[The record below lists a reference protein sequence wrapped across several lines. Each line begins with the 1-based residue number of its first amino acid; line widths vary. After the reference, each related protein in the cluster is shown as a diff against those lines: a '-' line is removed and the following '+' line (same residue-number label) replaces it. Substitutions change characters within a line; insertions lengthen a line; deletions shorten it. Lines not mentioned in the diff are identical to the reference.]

1 VSATVPSPA
10 PHAERP
16 AAPIDLSVPM
26 RVHVVG
32 VGGPGMSAIAIVLA
46 QMGHQVSG
54 SDLRERAV
62 MPRLRAAG
70 VTVHVGHDRRH
81 VHGCDVVTAST
92 AIPSTNNELDE
103 AARLGLPVL
112 RRAGMLSAVCD
123 RARSLAVAG
132 THGKTTTTSMLML
145 VLAEA
150 GLRPSFVIGG
160 DVNDIGTGAQ
170 WTDGDWLVVE
180 ADESDGTHLELPLHG
195 TILTNVEV
203 DHLDH
208 YGDFDSLVA
217 AFDRYL
223 AQVPGP
229 LVVCADDVVAAE
241 LAQRHGAVTYGLGAG
256 ARYRAVDVTA
266 AGGASRF
273 RIVRDVEELV
283 ALELPLRGVHN
294 VVNATGAVAMA
305 VEIGVSP
312 DVAAGALARFGGV
325 ARRFDVR
332 GVDDGVTFVD
342 DYAHLP
348 TEIDAVLRA
357 ARDSGDGWTRV
368 VAVFQPNRYHRIAD
382 MWRDYA
388 DAFTAADVV
397 VITDIYASG
406 TTPIPGVTGK
416 LVLNAVLDAHP
427 HTRAV
432 WLPRRDDLVGYLAT
446 HLRRGDV
453 CVSMGCGD
461 VASLPDEVLAARV
474 ARRASGDML
483 VAPDL
488 VVAGDR
494 ASGGA
499 GGGGG

>member
-10 PHAERP
+10 PRLDRP
-16 AAPIDLSVPM
+16 ASPIDLSVPT
-26 RVHVVG
+26 RIHVVG

-46 QMGHQVSG
+46 QMGHRVSG

-81 VHGCDVVTAST
+81 VDGCDVVTAST

-103 AARLGLPVL
+103 AARRGIAVL
-112 RRAGMLSAVCD
+112 RRAGMLASVCD
-123 RARSLAVAG
+123 RAQALAVAG

-170 WTDGDWLVVE
+170 WTGGDWLVVE

-195 TILTNVEV
+195 TILTNVEI

-208 YGDFDSLVA
+208 YGTFDALVDS
-217 AFDRYL
+217 FDRYL

-229 LVVCADDVVAAE
+229 RVVCADDAVAAE
-241 LAQRHGAVTYGLGAG
+241 LARRHDGITYGLAAG
-256 ARYRAVDVTA
+256 ARYRAVDVSTS
-266 AGGASRF
+266 GGASRC
-273 RIVRDVEELV
+273 RIERDGEHLV
-283 ALELPLRGVHN
+283 ALDLPLRGIHN

-305 VEIGVSP
+305 VEIGVEP
-312 DVAAGALARFGGV
+312 EVAARALARFGGV
-325 ARRFDVR
+325 ARRFDIR

-348 TEIDAVLRA
+348 SEIDAVLRA

-382 MWRDYA
+382 MWREYA

-432 WLPRRDDLVGYLAT
+432 WLPRRDELVGYLAT
-446 HLRRGDV
+446 QLRRGDV

-461 VASLPDEVLAARV
+461 VASLPDEVLAARL
-474 ARRASGDML
+474 AQR
-483 VAPDL
+483 
-488 VVAGDR
+488 
-494 ASGGA
+494 
-499 GGGGG
+499 GGGGGG